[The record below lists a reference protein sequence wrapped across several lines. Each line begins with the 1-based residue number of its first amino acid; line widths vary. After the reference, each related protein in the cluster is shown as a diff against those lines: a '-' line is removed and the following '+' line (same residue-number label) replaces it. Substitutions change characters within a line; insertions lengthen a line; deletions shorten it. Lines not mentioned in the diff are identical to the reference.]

1 MPIKGLSCLSRCI
14 ICRSESAAETIL
26 TQNCNIDLPV
36 APSNISGLQRNCKME
51 EFLGWSPVFWAIATR
66 NLSLTQR
73 LIQKR
78 VKLNAAWMMN
88 ETPLQVFY
96 LTLVVNK

>member
-1 MPIKGLSCLSRCI
+1 
-14 ICRSESAAETIL
+14 
-26 TQNCNIDLPV
+26 
-36 APSNISGLQRNCKME
+36 ME
-51 EFLGWSPVFWAIATR
+51 EFLGWSPVFWAIATG